1 MDEELAEVMGCTGLR
16 MRRATRRITQIYDQA
31 LQPTGITINQF
42 GLLAHLY
49 GASLASAGG
58 LPLGALAHWVDMDP
72 TTLNRSLKPL
82 EARGLVRNSSDPGDG
97 RVRLL
102 RLTAKGHA
110 AWRKAIP
117 HWRQAQL
124 QVQQALGAKPLQA
137 LNELLDL
144 SAVKLAPL
152 G

>member
-1 MDEELAEVMGCTGLR
+1 MDQELEEVMACTGLR
-16 MRRATRRITQIYDQA
+16 MRRATRLITQIYDQA

-58 LPLGALAHWVDMDP
+58 LPLGALAQRVDMDP

-82 EARGLVRNSSDPGDG
+82 EARGLVRDSSDPGDG

-102 RLTAKGHA
+102 RLTAKGLA
-110 AWRKAIP
+110 EWRKAIP
-117 HWRQAQL
+117 YWRQAQKR
-124 QVQQALGAKPLQA
+124 VEQAIGAKPLHA

-144 SAVKLAPL
+144 SAEKLAPL